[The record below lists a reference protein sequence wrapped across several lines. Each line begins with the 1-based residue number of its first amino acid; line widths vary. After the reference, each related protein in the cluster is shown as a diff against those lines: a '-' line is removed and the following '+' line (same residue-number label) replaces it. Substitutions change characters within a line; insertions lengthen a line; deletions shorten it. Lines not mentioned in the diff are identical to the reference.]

1 MYNLRNKKKG
11 GIMKKILFIFTILFS
26 FSLFSSTK
34 SIDDITKILQKNADK
49 VKDMSCEV
57 VMTMDLGKE
66 GTKTQTMKMWMKG
79 KDKMMMRYSSEGIG
93 YSGKE
98 GKNTVIING
107 DKMMMETPQGKQVVN
122 RTTSDSLQPTGNK
135 ATPPGINLQKN
146 AADFFKE
153 NNAKIISQG
162 RNKAVIEIIPKD
174 KNPMTQKIEMV
185 IDTKRGLITQQRMY
199 SNYGTTKMKMKYKKV
214 GDAWVLSSIQM
225 TVPTPMGKVG
235 RMKIEYKNIKV
246 NQGISD
252 NMFKIEA
259 QSEK

>member
-1 MYNLRNKKKG
+1 MMYNLRNKKKG

-34 SIDDITKILQKNADK
+34 SINDITKILQKNADK

-66 GTKTQTMKMWMKG
+66 GTRTQTMKMWMKG
-79 KDKMMMRYSSEGIG
+79 KDKIKMLTAFRQPLTA
-93 YSGKE
+93 E
-98 GKNTVIING
+98 GKKNVVIING
-107 DKMMMETPQGKQVVN
+107 DKMMMETPQGKQVIN
-122 RTTSDSLQPTGNK
+122 RTTSESLQPTGNK
-135 ATPPGINLQKN
+135 ATPPGVNLQKN
-146 AADFFKE
+146 AAEFFKE

-199 SNYGTTKMKMKYKKV
+199 SNYGTTKMKMKYKKI
-214 GDAWVLSSIQM
+214 GDAWILSSIQM

-252 NMFKIEA
+252 NMFKIEG
-259 QSEK
+259 